1 MSEVSSRTPA
11 PARGRGSGRGARGGF
26 SNRGG
31 RAASRGHA
39 TNGDKESP
47 SDAAAASVEEDGEI
61 GQLRK
66 QYGGKT
72 AMIKEMFPDWSE
84 VDILFAL
91 YETEGDENL
100 TVTRIAEG
108 TSRVSMHSDAE
119 NAPFCLLTC
128 MSGCMWRAACEDAW
142 TASFRVAS
150 RSAIVSQSLAC

>member
-1 MSEVSSRTPA
+1 MSEVSSRPPA

-39 TNGDKESP
+39 TNGDKDEA
-47 SDAAAASVEEDGEI
+47 SDQALSVEEEGEI

-66 QYGGKT
+66 QYGSKT
-72 AMIKEMFPDWSE
+72 GLIKEMFPEWSE

-108 TSRVSMHSDAE
+108 TS
-119 NAPFCLLTC
+119 
-128 MSGCMWRAACEDAW
+128 
-142 TASFRVAS
+142 
-150 RSAIVSQSLAC
+150 